1 MLYLD
6 APGMKRLQIPTSPD
20 AYKDFP
26 TVRVESAGVAAG
38 IEWSLAFLDCK
49 QHPEGSVWITNYLN
63 STPKLDIDGGR
74 LVNGRKT
81 KGSFALVRSLHDV
94 VDMGAYPPLFPL
106 IERSKKTDADYKKR
120 FEGNFRRLSDFSPFL
135 LVSKASARL
144 LSKSCDVDSYPTL
157 SFRGNIIVDGEGLEP
172 WAEESWAELEILSSS
187 KAGDQNEPG
196 MLLHTIKACPRCTV
210 PCRNQITGKY
220 LFKDEKL
227 KLWKVLKALYPGK
240 FNDPEWGSWAGAY
253 MGVYMG
259 HHGKTGKL
267 VVGDKITP
275 TKIRP
280 WDAHLQNGMTI
291 KNHFI
296 VLGLVC
302 AVISIVAAVLMKA

>member
-196 MLLHTIKACPRCTV
+196 MLLQTLLRHARDA
-210 PCRNQITGKY
+210 Q
-220 LFKDEKL
+220 
-227 KLWKVLKALYPGK
+227 YPAGIRLLESTSSKTKSSSYGK
-240 FNDPEWGSWAGAY
+240 FSKRSTLANL
-253 MGVYMG
+253 M
-259 HHGKTGKL
+259 TL
-267 VVGDKITP
+267 
-275 TKIRP
+275 
-280 WDAHLQNGMTI
+280 NG
-291 KNHFI
+291 
-296 VLGLVC
+296 VLGLELTWESTWGTMERR
-302 AVISIVAAVLMKA
+302 ASLWLVIRSPRLRFGHGMHIYKMA